1 MPIANSHTNALA
13 GWSVGGPVSR
23 RSGHFRPTLR
33 PAGSRPP
40 VALLLG
46 LTAVLALFGCSAPEQ
61 PATPPDG
68 APETAQS
75 AQSDPPTDTAADT
88 AAPDA
93 APTDEESTTPA
104 SAAEPVIE
112 TVSPEAFAERVRAH
126 AEAPLVINFW
136 ATWCAPCIAEMP
148 ELVAF
153 HKTASDEGIGFLS
166 AAILSDIEDGVRPL
180 LRDLDAAF
188 PVYSI
193 DTADPEALVAALPFE
208 TDWDGA
214 LPATFLLNGEGELVQ
229 TWYEE
234 VTEEILL
241 EAARAAVP

>member
-1 MPIANSHTNALA
+1 MPIADSHTRALA
-13 GWSVGGPVSR
+13 GWSVGGAVPR
-23 RSGHFRPTLR
+23 RSGRFQPTCR
-33 PAGSRPP
+33 PASSRSP
-40 VALLLG
+40 VTLLLG
-46 LTAVLALFGCSAPEQ
+46 LVVTLALFGCSAPEQ
-61 PATPPDG
+61 PATSPDG
-68 APETAQS
+68 ASETAQT
-75 AQSDPPTDTAADT
+75 DPPTI
-88 AAPDA
+88 APPVDVEPTET
-93 APTDEESTTPA
+93 APTADA

-126 AEAPLVINFW
+126 ADAPLVINFW

-153 HKTASDEGIGFLS
+153 HKTASGEGIGFLS
-166 AAILSDIEDGVRPL
+166 GVLLSDLEGGVRPL
-180 LRDLDAAF
+180 LRDLNAAF

-193 DTADPEALVAALPFE
+193 DTADPEALVAALPFD